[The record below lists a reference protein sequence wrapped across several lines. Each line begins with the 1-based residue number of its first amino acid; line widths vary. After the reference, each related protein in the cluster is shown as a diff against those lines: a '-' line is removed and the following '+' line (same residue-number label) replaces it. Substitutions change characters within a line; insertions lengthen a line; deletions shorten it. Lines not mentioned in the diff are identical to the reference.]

1 MSVSLDIFK
10 NLIPIKFN
18 KKIYFI
24 ISFLILF
31 YLILPNKLLNFGRL
45 QKKIMINAI
54 LKFDS
59 KVARFFCTGV
69 TTVTTVRFFHSS
81 EREIGPDSG
90 GRETAR
96 GKERKSGGDYFGK
109 KYFNFHLKLKR

>member
-1 MSVSLDIFK
+1 
-10 NLIPIKFN
+10 
-18 KKIYFI
+18 
-24 ISFLILF
+24 
-31 YLILPNKLLNFGRL
+31 
-45 QKKIMINAI
+45 MINAI

-59 KVARFFCTGV
+59 KVARFF
-69 TTVTTVRFFHSS
+69 HSS
-81 EREIGPDSG
+81 ERDIGPDSG